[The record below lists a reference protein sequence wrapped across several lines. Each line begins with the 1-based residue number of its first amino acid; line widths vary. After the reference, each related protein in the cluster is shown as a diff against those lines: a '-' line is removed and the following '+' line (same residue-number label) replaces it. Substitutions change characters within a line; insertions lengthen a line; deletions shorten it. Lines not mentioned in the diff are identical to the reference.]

1 MQFSAGSV
9 FTRSIGVSLRNFIPF
24 LIIGLIIYAPVI
36 AVQVALAPD
45 APVNELAGAF
55 DEGRRLGASAQPP
68 RADPGFFSGGEL
80 LDLVLGTVAQGLLA
94 ASLAYATFRSLQG
107 ERAGIG
113 EAMAKG
119 FGVILPVIGASILL
133 GIVITLGLLVLIVPG
148 VILACMYYV
157 AIPAIAVERIGVG
170 AALARSALLTRGH
183 RGSIFVLFLLL
194 GLGAVLLGAVLL
206 ATLVADPIA
215 GVIASGLISAV
226 FGIVGAVAQAVAY
239 HDLRVV
245 KEGVSTSTLVA
256 VFD

>member
-1 MQFSAGSV
+1 MQFSAGSL

-24 LIIGLIIYAPVI
+24 LIIGLTIYAPVI
-36 AVQVALAPD
+36 GLQLVLAPD
-45 APVNELAGAF
+45 VGVSELPATLE
-55 DEGRRLGASAQPP
+55 EGRGLGASAQAP
-68 RADPGFFSGGEL
+68 RAERGFFTAQSIVHQV
-80 LDLVLGTVAQGLLA
+80 LDLVAQGLLSA
-94 ASLAYATFRSLQG
+94 TLAYAVFRSLQG

-113 EAMAKG
+113 EAISKG

-133 GIVITLGLLVLIVPG
+133 GIVIFIGSLLLIVPG

-170 AALARSALLTRGH
+170 AALARSAALTRGH
-183 RGSIFVLFLLL
+183 RLSIFVLFLLL
-194 GLGAVLLGAVLL
+194 VLGGLGLGAI
-206 ATLVADPIA
+206 LVAA
-215 GVIASGLISAV
+215 LVASPTAGLIVAALV
-226 FGIVGAVAQAVAY
+226 TAIVGIVGAVTHAVAY